1 LIALLHSVSDKEV
14 KKISQEP
21 IRQTKIAFLG
31 SWLYQMYILLKQ
43 KKERLR
49 KDIMNENIVRLKNR
63 ALLLINELKSQQNV
77 IEKLETAISY
87 MIVDESQQN
96 LPNMNDM
103 LEYGHLFKTARND
116 LTSSIENVDKVVK
129 MIQGKGE

>member
-1 LIALLHSVSDKEV
+1 
-14 KKISQEP
+14 
-21 IRQTKIAFLG
+21 
-31 SWLYQMYILLKQ
+31 
-43 KKERLR
+43 
-49 KDIMNENIVRLKNR
+49 MNENIVRLKNR

-87 MIVDESQQN
+87 MIVDESQQD

-129 MIQGKGE
+129 MIQGKGEQK